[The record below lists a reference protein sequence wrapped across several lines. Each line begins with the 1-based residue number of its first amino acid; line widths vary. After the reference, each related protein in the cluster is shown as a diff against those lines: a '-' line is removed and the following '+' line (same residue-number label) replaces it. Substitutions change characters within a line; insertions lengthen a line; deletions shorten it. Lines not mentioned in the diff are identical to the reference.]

1 MTAELLR
8 RRSFLTFLGASAAAW
23 PLAARA
29 QQRPLPVIGF
39 LNGGPPGFY
48 APPEFRQGLSQA
60 GFEEGRNVALEYHWA
75 NGQYDALP
83 ALAADF
89 VRRRVAVIV
98 ANSISGTL
106 AAKGATLTIPIVF
119 TVGIDP
125 VELGLVASLNR
136 PGGNLTGVT
145 SLAREL
151 VAKRLELLHEAVPAT
166 LIAALVNPP
175 TDPNAGNPGRDLPA
189 AARAL
194 GLAVPAS
201 VLVRAD
207 EVIE

>member
-1 MTAELLR
+1 
-8 RRSFLTFLGASAAAW
+8 SFLTLLGASAAAW

-29 QQRPLPVIGF
+29 QQQRSLPVIGF
-39 LNGGPPGFY
+39 LNGGPPGSY

-98 ANSISGTL
+98 TTNISAAL
-106 AAKGATLTIPIVF
+106 AAKGATSTIPIVF
-119 TVGIDP
+119 QVGINP

-145 SLAREL
+145 ALAREL
-151 VAKRLELLHEAVPAT
+151 LPKRLELLHEAVPAT
-166 LIAALVNPP
+166 VIAAL
-175 TDPNAGNPGRDLPA
+175 
-189 AARAL
+189 
-194 GLAVPAS
+194 
-201 VLVRAD
+201 
-207 EVIE
+207 